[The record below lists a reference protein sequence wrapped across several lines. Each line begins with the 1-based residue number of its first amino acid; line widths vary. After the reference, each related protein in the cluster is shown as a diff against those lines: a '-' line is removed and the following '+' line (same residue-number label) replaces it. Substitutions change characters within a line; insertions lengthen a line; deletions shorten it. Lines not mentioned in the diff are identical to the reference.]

1 MGDQPVDSYSEL
13 SEPDQLRVIL
23 VAKLNAASKLILPSM
38 VAATQ
43 ARDEGLNAPQARFA
57 DLAHSICWAQDRQ
70 AFGRAVFFLHSA
82 FLLSKKYG
90 IPFDEDSE
98 EGPKD
103 RTRQVLASDYISK
116 VPIPAHSDQFFL
128 DTSGSKKTRRKYLAN
143 AYVAGFESEDGGL
156 AAFKEATTLDVTLP
170 TDGQTFVGMRGL
182 QSTMFSSMGLAI
194 SKPFINWVLLQQKRS
209 SHSDWYYARLP
220 EVSQIVQDFVRHL
233 RQTGRSQGGSDLP
246 LTYATNPFKYSGNNL
261 HSDHIDW
268 VSDFK
273 WKRTPEANTPKDPGH
288 PPRRDHS
295 EDRTRPVESRDRDD
309 RSYSTSYSR
318 DRGDQAYSKSCPRDR
333 GDRNYST
340 HDRDSR
346 ASDFRTSETGG
357 SKSSHHRETRD
368 KDIRS
373 RSPHRSIDHRRPNSR
388 GSNVYPDRKRD
399 ITERLGPV
407 NPSHSNA
414 EPLGNRKRG
423 GSPFGPKLLPPNPI
437 VPTGE
442 VDTQQDSKQGPE
454 KKPRLLMERD
464 VAHRY
469 MEQILNRTGQPIGTP
484 TSPPGEAGE
493 VIDPLE
499 YQIMLSGLREKQ
511 IAAGHEQEKADIYA
525 QCDRRLARTQR
536 ELLVHQRVRLRHD
549 ELVLVSLLQDRGLQF
564 NSCRRCLRK
573 LKYCR
578 HVRPVRMDS
587 RIPYSEDEEDEEDVL
602 YIHPDINERRYLED
616 PKDDSALFRALRAA
630 STKID
635 DLQSTAVVNADAED
649 RGRDQAA
656 KARAAS
662 DKLAITVA
670 NHLNSI
676 MDRKE
681 EVVAQTEGK
690 QRTEE
695 GEVDERVE
703 QPNRVFETEKEAIT
717 SPQESEQR
725 RKAGE
730 LYHAK
735 QTAEHKA
742 TVQQV
747 MNEAVA
753 QAVEDDN
760 PAEGR
765 PLAVPYDESPREGEV
780 PPDEDRNG
788 QNYYT
793 GGNRWQRMSP
803 PVTPPKKP

>member
-1 MGDQPVDSYSEL
+1 MGDQPVYPYSEL

-23 VAKLNAASKLILPSM
+23 IAKLNAASKLILPAM
-38 VAATQ
+38 AAATQ
-43 ARDEGLNAPQARFA
+43 VDDEGLNAPRARFV
-57 DLAHSICWAQDRQ
+57 DLAHSVCLAQDRQ

-82 FLLSKKYG
+82 FLLIKKYG

-98 EGPKD
+98 EGPKA
-103 RTRQVLASDYISK
+103 RTRQVLASDHISK
-116 VPIPAHSDQFFL
+116 VPIPAHSNQLFL
-128 DTSGSKKTRRKYLAN
+128 DPSGCKKTRRTYLAN
-143 AYVAGFESEDGGL
+143 AYAARFEGEDGGL
-156 AAFKEATTLDVTLP
+156 AAFKDATTMDVTLP
-170 TDGQTFVGMRGL
+170 TDGQTFVGMRAL

-194 SKPFINWVLLQQKRS
+194 SKPFIKWVLLQQKQS
-209 SHSDWYYARLP
+209 SHSDWYHARLP
-220 EVSQIVQDFVRHL
+220 EVNKMAQNLVRHL
-233 RQTGRSQGGSDLP
+233 RQTGKSQGGSDLP
-246 LTYATNPFKYSGNNL
+246 LTYATNPFKYSGDNL

-268 VSDFK
+268 ISDFK
-273 WKRTPEANTPKDPGH
+273 WKGNPEANIPKDPGH

-346 ASDFRTSETGG
+346 ASDSRTSENGG
-357 SKSSHHRETRD
+357 SKSSHHREARD

-388 GSNVYPDRKRD
+388 GSNVYPDRKGD

-407 NPSHSNA
+407 KPSPSNA

-437 VPTGE
+437 VSTGE
-442 VDTQQDSKQGPE
+442 VDTQPDSKQGPE

-469 MEQILNRTGQPIGTP
+469 MEQMLNRTGQPMGTP

-536 ELLVHQRVRLRHD
+536 ELSVHQRVRLRHD
-549 ELVLVSLLQDRGLQF
+549 ELVIVSLLQDRGLQF

-587 RIPYSEDEEDEEDVL
+587 RVPYSEDEEDEEDVL

-695 GEVDERVE
+695 GEFDERVE

-717 SPQESEQR
+717 SPQGSEQR

-765 PLAVPYDESPREGEV
+765 PLAVPYDESPRGGEV

-788 QNYYT
+788 RNYYT
-793 GGNRWQRMSP
+793 GGNRWQRVSP
-803 PVTPPKKP
+803 PVTPPKKH